1 MKIID
6 VGVCVSNIDPKGI
19 GRIRYRPYG
28 QYLSEVAGGI
38 KYTEW
43 DDKDPFISI
52 PFLPAHINIIPQ
64 FGQSVKLIQYDTDKD
79 SQNVEYIS
87 GPYTSPHDFESQTF
101 TTQHKD
107 TTYGG
112 VIVEGL
118 PDLKDKAGNYID
130 RKSFGAM
137 ATLDDTSVNGN
148 YGSDIVFT
156 KNGMMLRGGKLIN
169 KDVPNPKFRQ
179 RLSEVPLLSEK
190 MSRLGLKKFPRTME
204 VKDEKIKITKIPVAK
219 INHLIEYNIDS
230 LTTPTEV
237 KINVYKIMD
246 TFGPVF
252 DSNYFNE
259 STYVDIT
266 DPKKVKIYNDGTTT
280 GSTITVS
287 VTSIQDAYIE
297 LREILYILSNEGLSK
312 FNTSYPK
319 DDIHPFYFRPAGEL
333 KTRVTTNTTEITNR
347 TKFVNGVQVKGV
359 GGLGT
364 GGGLIF
370 SKQFTTPPT
379 KNSEK
384 KIKVLKARDNK
395 GEQTFA
401 NLVADKVYFV
411 SSSTNKGP
419 KKSVDFTKINNYE
432 YTQEDY
438 LIEIEPSTY
447 STVRGEVLIKILK
460 KMYEFLVGHVHNW
473 AEPGHMDTER
483 MSILKDLI
491 QTMERDL
498 VNNSIRIN

>member
-1 MKIID
+1 MRIID

-28 QYLSEVAGGI
+28 QFQSEVAAGM

-43 DDKDPFISI
+43 DSKDPFIAI
-52 PFLPAHINIIPQ
+52 PFLPGHINIIPQ
-64 FGQSVKLIQYDTDKD
+64 YGQSVKIIQYDTDKD
-79 SQNVEYIS
+79 FQNVEYVS
-87 GPYTSPHDFESQTF
+87 GPYTSPHDFESQSF
-101 TTQHKD
+101 TAQHQD

-118 PDLKDKAGNYID
+118 PDLKDKGGNYID
-130 RKSFGAM
+130 RKSYGTM
-137 ATLDDTSVNGN
+137 ATLDDTALNGN

-169 KDVPNPKFRQ
+169 KDVRNPKFRQ

-219 INHLIEYNIDS
+219 INHLIEYSLND

-237 KINVYKIMD
+237 KINVYKILD
-246 TFGPVF
+246 TYGPVF

-259 STYVDIT
+259 SSSVDIT
-266 DPKKVKIYNDGTTT
+266 DTKKVKIYNDGSLT
-280 GSTITVS
+280 GSTITIS
-287 VTSIQDAYIE
+287 VTSVQDAYIE
-297 LREILYILSNEGLSK
+297 MRELLYTLSEEGLSK

-319 DDIHPFYFRPAGEL
+319 DDIHPFYFRPAEEL
-333 KTRVTTNTTEITNR
+333 KTRTTINDTQKINR
-347 TKFVNGVQVKGV
+347 KKFVDNIQVKGV
-359 GGLGT
+359 GRGS
-364 GGGLIF
+364 GLIF
-370 SKQFTTPPT
+370 SKQFATPPT
-379 KNSEK
+379 KNTEK
-384 KIKVLKARDNK
+384 VIKVLKAQDNK

-419 KKSVDFTKINNYE
+419 KKSVDFTKIDNYE

-438 LIEIEPSTY
+438 LIEMEPCTY
-447 STVRGEVLIKILK
+447 STVRGEVLIKILV
-460 KMYEFLVGHVHNW
+460 KMYEFMVGHVHNW
-473 AEPGHMDTER
+473 AEPGHMDSER
-483 MSILKDLI
+483 MALLKDLI
-491 QTMERDL
+491 ESMRQDL

>member
-1 MKIID
+1 MRIID
-6 VGVCVSNIDPKGI
+6 VGVCVSNTDPKGI

-28 QYLSEVAGGI
+28 QFQSEVAAGI
-38 KYTEW
+38 KYVEW
-43 DDKDPFISI
+43 DSKDPFIAI
-52 PFLPAHINIIPQ
+52 PFLPGHINIIPQ
-64 FGQSVKLIQYDTDKD
+64 FGQSVKIIQYDTDKD
-79 SQNVEYIS
+79 FQNVEYVS

-101 TTQHKD
+101 TTQHQD

-118 PDLKDKAGNYID
+118 PDLKDKTGNYID
-130 RKSFGAM
+130 RKSYGTM
-137 ATLDDTSVNGN
+137 ATLDDISLNGN

-204 VKDEKIKITKIPVAK
+204 VKDEKIKITKIPVSK
-219 INHLIEYNIDS
+219 INHLIEYSLDN

-237 KINVYKIMD
+237 KINVYRILD

-266 DPKKVKIYNDGTTT
+266 DSRKVKIYNNGTTT
-280 GSTITVS
+280 GSTITAS

-297 LREILYILSNEGLSK
+297 IREILYTLSEEGLSK
-312 FNTSYPK
+312 FNTSYPQ
-319 DDIHPFYFRPAGEL
+319 DDIHPFYFRSSEEL
-333 KTRVTTNTTEITNR
+333 KTRVTINDTQKINR
-347 TKFVNGVQVKGV
+347 KLYVDNIQVKGV
-359 GGLGT
+359 GRGS
-364 GGGLIF
+364 GLIF
-370 SKQFTTPPT
+370 SKQFATPPT
-379 KNSEK
+379 KNTEK
-384 KIKVLKARDNK
+384 VIKVLKVQDNK

-419 KKSVDFTKINNYE
+419 KKSVDFTKIDNYE
-432 YTQEDY
+432 YSQEDY
-438 LIEIEPSTY
+438 LIEMEPSTY
-447 STVRGEVLIKILK
+447 STVRGEVLINILT
-460 KMYEFLVGHVHNW
+460 KMYEFMVGHVHNW
-473 AEPGHMDTER
+473 AEPGFTNTER
-483 MSILKDLI
+483 DKILKELI
-491 QTMERDL
+491 DSMRQDL

>member
-1 MKIID
+1 MRIID

-28 QYLSEVAGGI
+28 QFQSEAAAGI

-43 DDKDPFISI
+43 DNKDPFIAI
-52 PFLPAHINIIPQ
+52 PFLPGHINIIPQ
-64 FGQSVKLIQYDTDKD
+64 YGQSVKIIQYDTDKD
-79 SQNVEYIS
+79 FQNVEYVA
-87 GPYTSPHDFESQTF
+87 GPYTSPHDFESQSF
-101 TTQHKD
+101 TSQHQD

-118 PDLKDKAGNYID
+118 PDLKDKGGNYID
-130 RKSFGAM
+130 RKSYGTM
-137 ATLDDTSVNGN
+137 ATLDDTALNGN

-204 VKDEKIKITKIPVAK
+204 VKDEKIKVTKIPVAK
-219 INHLIEYNIDS
+219 INHLIEYSVND

-237 KINVYKIMD
+237 KINVYKILD
-246 TFGPVF
+246 TYGPVF

-259 STYVDIT
+259 STSVDIT
-266 DPKKVKIYNDGTTT
+266 DPKKVKIYNDGSLT
-280 GSTITVS
+280 GSTITLS

-297 LREILYILSNEGLSK
+297 MRELLYTLSEEGLSK

-319 DDIHPFYFRPAGEL
+319 DDIHPFYFRPAEEL
-333 KTRVTTNTTEITNR
+333 KTRTTTNDTQKINR
-347 TKFVNGVQVKGV
+347 KKFVDNIQVKGV
-359 GGLGT
+359 GRGS
-364 GGGLIF
+364 GLIF
-370 SKQFTTPPT
+370 SKQFATPPT
-379 KNSEK
+379 KNTEK
-384 KIKVLKARDNK
+384 TIKVLKAQDNK

-419 KKSVDFTKINNYE
+419 KKSIDFTKIDNYE

-438 LIEIEPSTY
+438 LIEMEPCTY
-447 STVRGEVLIKILK
+447 STVRGEVLIKILL
-460 KMYEFLVGHVHNW
+460 KMYEFMVGHVHNW
-473 AEPGHMDTER
+473 AEPGHMDSER
-483 MSILKDLI
+483 MSLLKDLI
-491 QTMERDL
+491 ESMRQDL